1 MYNLSEILHET
12 EVCTH
17 GVSESSQLTKF
28 RDESDFV
35 SCSPVFVN
43 QQRLIWLID
52 ALIVSSLVVLTVA
65 CLSALFVETCLRTLG
80 KVNTVDLVCLLIV
93 FCNNSRTGE
102 SLLSGK
108 GGVGKSTIAVNL
120 AITLKNLKYNV
131 GILDAD
137 IYGPSIP
144 KMMGILEKPKSE
156 DGVNLIPIKKFNIQC
171 MSIGFMVSE
180 ETPMIWR
187 GPMVASTIKT
197 FTGKVLWE
205 NIDFLIIDMPP
216 GTGDALLTFSQ
227 EIDIDGA
234 VIITTP
240 QDIAIIDVK
249 RGIEMFK
256 KTNVKILGIVEN
268 MTSFTSDDGIEH
280 FIFGKDGEKNIAS
293 KFNV

>member
-1 MYNLSEILHET
+1 MNEKEANLSKNFMDQIT
-12 EVCTH
+12 PKNPFKKNKIK
-17 GVSESSQLTKF
+17 GIKKIIAIS
-28 RDESDFV
+28 
-35 SCSPVFVN
+35 
-43 QQRLIWLID
+43 
-52 ALIVSSLVVLTVA
+52 
-65 CLSALFVETCLRTLG
+65 
-80 KVNTVDLVCLLIV
+80 
-93 FCNNSRTGE
+93 
-102 SLLSGK
+102 SGK

-120 AITLKNLKYNV
+120 AIALKNLKYNV

-144 KMMGILEKPKSE
+144 KMIGILEKPKSE
-156 DGVNLIPIKKFNIQC
+156 DGINLIPIKKFNLQC
-171 MSIGFMVSE
+171 MSIGFMVPE

-197 FTGKVLWE
+197 FANKVLWD
-205 NIDFLIIDMPP
+205 NVDFLIIDMPP

-256 KTNVKILGIVEN
+256 RTNVKILGIIEN
-268 MTSFTSDDGIEH
+268 MTSFTSDDGVEH
-280 FIFGKDGEKNIAS
+280 FIFGKDGAKNIAD
-293 KFNV
+293 KFNIELLGQIPIKIDLRKGSDEGLPFVEFNTENKVSNILKNISEKIIKNIN

>member
-1 MYNLSEILHET
+1 MTEKEANLSKNFMDQISPKT
-12 EVCTH
+12 QFKKNKIN
-17 GVSESSQLTKF
+17 GVKKIIAIS
-28 RDESDFV
+28 
-35 SCSPVFVN
+35 
-43 QQRLIWLID
+43 
-52 ALIVSSLVVLTVA
+52 
-65 CLSALFVETCLRTLG
+65 
-80 KVNTVDLVCLLIV
+80 
-93 FCNNSRTGE
+93 
-102 SLLSGK
+102 SGK

-120 AITLKNLKYNV
+120 AIALKNLKHNV

-137 IYGPSIP
+137 IYGPSLP
-144 KMMGILEKPKSE
+144 KMIGILEKPKSE
-156 DGVNLIPIKKFNIQC
+156 DGVNLIPIKKFDLQC

-197 FTGKVLWE
+197 FTNKVLWD

-234 VIITTP
+234 IIITTP

-256 KTNVKILGIVEN
+256 RTNVKILGIIEN
-268 MTSFTSDDGIEH
+268 MTSFISDDGVEH
-280 FIFGKDGEKNIAS
+280 FIFGKDGGKNIAS
-293 KFNV
+293 KFNIELLGQIPININLRKNSDEGTPFVDQFKDDEVSKLFLEIANKITKKIN

>member
-1 MYNLSEILHET
+1 MSEKDANLSKKFMDQIT
-12 EVCTH
+12 PKTPFKKNKIN
-17 GVSESSQLTKF
+17 GVKKIIAIS
-28 RDESDFV
+28 
-35 SCSPVFVN
+35 
-43 QQRLIWLID
+43 
-52 ALIVSSLVVLTVA
+52 
-65 CLSALFVETCLRTLG
+65 
-80 KVNTVDLVCLLIV
+80 
-93 FCNNSRTGE
+93 
-102 SLLSGK
+102 SGK

-120 AITLKNLKYNV
+120 AIALKNLNYNV

-144 KMMGILEKPKSE
+144 KMMGIFEKPKSE
-156 DGVNLIPIKKFNIQC
+156 DGINLIPIKKFNIQC

-180 ETPMIWR
+180 DTPMIWR

-249 RGIEMFK
+249 KGIEMFK
-256 KTNVKILGIVEN
+256 RTNVKILGIVEN
-268 MTSFTSDDGIEH
+268 MTSFTSGDGIEH
-280 FIFGKDGEKNIAS
+280 FLFGKDGGKNIAQR
-293 KFNV
+293 FNIELLGQIPLDINLRITSDDGKPLMELKTKNSTKDIFYDICKKILNNFR

>member
-1 MYNLSEILHET
+1 MSEKDANLSKKFIDQITPKTLFKKNKIN
-12 EVCTH
+12 
-17 GVSESSQLTKF
+17 GVKKIIAIS
-28 RDESDFV
+28 
-35 SCSPVFVN
+35 
-43 QQRLIWLID
+43 
-52 ALIVSSLVVLTVA
+52 
-65 CLSALFVETCLRTLG
+65 
-80 KVNTVDLVCLLIV
+80 
-93 FCNNSRTGE
+93 
-102 SLLSGK
+102 SGK

-120 AITLKNLKYNV
+120 AIALKNLKYNV

-180 ETPMIWR
+180 DTPMIWR
-187 GPMVASTIKT
+187 GPMVSSTIKT

-256 KTNVKILGIVEN
+256 KTNVKIVGIIEN

-280 FIFGKDGEKNIAS
+280 FIFGKDGAKNIAD
-293 KFNV
+293 KFNIELLGKIPINISLRKSSDEGLPFAESNKENKISNIFKNVSEKIIKKLI

>member
-1 MYNLSEILHET
+1 MTEKEANLSKNFMDQISPKT
-12 EVCTH
+12 QFKKNKIN
-17 GVSESSQLTKF
+17 GVK
-28 RDESDFV
+28 
-35 SCSPVFVN
+35 
-43 QQRLIWLID
+43 
-52 ALIVSSLVVLTVA
+52 
-65 CLSALFVETCLRTLG
+65 
-80 KVNTVDLVCLLIV
+80 KVIAI
-93 FCNNSRTGE
+93 S
-102 SLLSGK
+102 SGK

-120 AITLKNLKYNV
+120 AVAIKNLKYNV

-144 KMMGILEKPKSE
+144 KMMGISEKPKSE
-156 DGVNLIPIKKFNIQC
+156 DGVNLIPIKKFDIQC

-197 FTGKVLWE
+197 FVNKVLWN

-240 QDIAIIDVK
+240 QNVAVIDVK

-256 KTNVKILGIVEN
+256 RTNVKILGIIEN
-268 MTSFTSDDGIEH
+268 MTSFKSSDGVEH
-280 FIFGKDGEKNIAS
+280 FIFGKDGAKNIAH
-293 KFNV
+293 KFNIEILGQIPIDIEISKSCDNGNPFLLENKNNNLNYDLINNIAKKIIKMNI

>member
-1 MYNLSEILHET
+1 MTEKEANLSKNFMDQISPKT
-12 EVCTH
+12 QFKKNKII
-17 GVSESSQLTKF
+17 GVK
-28 RDESDFV
+28 
-35 SCSPVFVN
+35 
-43 QQRLIWLID
+43 
-52 ALIVSSLVVLTVA
+52 
-65 CLSALFVETCLRTLG
+65 
-80 KVNTVDLVCLLIV
+80 KVIAI
-93 FCNNSRTGE
+93 S
-102 SLLSGK
+102 SGK

-120 AITLKNLKYNV
+120 SIALKNLKYNV

-144 KMMGILEKPKSE
+144 KMMGISEKPKSE
-156 DGVNLIPIKKFNIQC
+156 DGINLIPIKKFDIQC

-197 FTGKVLWE
+197 FTNKVLWH

-234 VIITTP
+234 IIITTP

-256 KTNVKILGIVEN
+256 RTNVKILGIIEN

-280 FIFGKDGEKNIAS
+280 FIFGKDGAKNISDKLNIEIIEKLPIDIDLRKKSDEGLPLTEVMTNHKIS
-293 KFNV
+293 KIFENIAKKIIKII

>member
-1 MYNLSEILHET
+1 MTEKEANLSKNFMDQISPKT
-12 EVCTH
+12 QFKKNKIN
-17 GVSESSQLTKF
+17 GVK
-28 RDESDFV
+28 
-35 SCSPVFVN
+35 
-43 QQRLIWLID
+43 
-52 ALIVSSLVVLTVA
+52 
-65 CLSALFVETCLRTLG
+65 
-80 KVNTVDLVCLLIV
+80 KVIAI
-93 FCNNSRTGE
+93 S
-102 SLLSGK
+102 SGK

-120 AITLKNLKYNV
+120 AVAIKNLKYNV

-144 KMMGILEKPKSE
+144 KMMGISEKPKSE
-156 DGVNLIPIKKFNIQC
+156 DGVNLIPIKKFDIQC

-197 FTGKVLWE
+197 FVNKVLWN

-240 QDIAIIDVK
+240 QNVSVIDVK

-256 KTNVKILGIVEN
+256 RTNVKILGIIEN
-268 MTSFTSDDGIEH
+268 MTSFKSGDGVEH
-280 FIFGKDGEKNIAS
+280 FIFGKDGAKNIAH
-293 KFNV
+293 KFNIEILGQIPIDIEISKSCDNGSPFLLENKNNNLNYDLINNIAKKIIKMNI

>member
-1 MYNLSEILHET
+1 MSEKDANLSKKFIDQITPKTLFKKNKIN
-12 EVCTH
+12 
-17 GVSESSQLTKF
+17 GVKKIIAIS
-28 RDESDFV
+28 
-35 SCSPVFVN
+35 
-43 QQRLIWLID
+43 
-52 ALIVSSLVVLTVA
+52 
-65 CLSALFVETCLRTLG
+65 
-80 KVNTVDLVCLLIV
+80 
-93 FCNNSRTGE
+93 
-102 SLLSGK
+102 SGK

-120 AITLKNLKYNV
+120 AIALKNLNYNV

-180 ETPMIWR
+180 DTPMIWR
-187 GPMVASTIKT
+187 GPMVSSTIKT

-256 KTNVKILGIVEN
+256 KTKVKILGIIEN
-268 MTSFTSDDGIEH
+268 MTSFTSGDGVEH
-280 FIFGKDGEKNIAS
+280 FIFGKDGGKNIAN
-293 KFNV
+293 KFNVELLGQIPININLRKNSDEGLPFVEEFKDHKVSKLFLEIANKITKIIN

>member
-1 MYNLSEILHET
+1 MTEKEANLSKNFMDQISPKT
-12 EVCTH
+12 QFKKNKIN
-17 GVSESSQLTKF
+17 GVK
-28 RDESDFV
+28 
-35 SCSPVFVN
+35 
-43 QQRLIWLID
+43 
-52 ALIVSSLVVLTVA
+52 
-65 CLSALFVETCLRTLG
+65 
-80 KVNTVDLVCLLIV
+80 KVIAI
-93 FCNNSRTGE
+93 S
-102 SLLSGK
+102 SGK

-120 AITLKNLKYNV
+120 AIALKNLKYNV

-144 KMMGILEKPKSE
+144 KMMGISEKPKSE
-156 DGVNLIPIKKFNIQC
+156 DGVNLIPIKKFDIQC

-197 FTGKVLWE
+197 FTNKVLWD
-205 NIDFLIIDMPP
+205 NVDFLIIDMPP

-234 VIITTP
+234 VIVTTP

-256 KTNVKILGIVEN
+256 RTNVKILGIIEN
-268 MTSFTSDDGIEH
+268 MTSFTSDDGVEH
-280 FIFGKDGEKNIAS
+280 FIFGKDGAKNIAE
-293 KFNV
+293 KFNVELLGQIPINIDLRKGSDEGLPFLENKEVHKITNIFKNISEKIIKYIN

>member
-1 MYNLSEILHET
+1 MSEKDANLSKKFIDQITPKTLFKKNKIS
-12 EVCTH
+12 
-17 GVSESSQLTKF
+17 GVKKIIAIS
-28 RDESDFV
+28 
-35 SCSPVFVN
+35 
-43 QQRLIWLID
+43 
-52 ALIVSSLVVLTVA
+52 
-65 CLSALFVETCLRTLG
+65 
-80 KVNTVDLVCLLIV
+80 
-93 FCNNSRTGE
+93 
-102 SLLSGK
+102 SGK

-120 AITLKNLKYNV
+120 AIALKNLKYNV

-156 DGVNLIPIKKFNIQC
+156 DGVNLLPIEKFNIQC
-171 MSIGFMVSE
+171 MSIGFMISE
-180 ETPMIWR
+180 DTPMIWR
-187 GPMVASTIKT
+187 GPMVSSTIKT

-256 KTNVKILGIVEN
+256 KTNVKIIGIIEN
-268 MTSFTSDDGIEH
+268 MTSFTSGDGVEH
-280 FIFGKDGEKNIAS
+280 FIFGKDGGKNIAN
-293 KFNV
+293 KFNIELLGQIPIDINLRKNSDEGLPFVDEFKDHKVSKLFLEIANKITKIIN

>member
-1 MYNLSEILHET
+1 MNEKEANLSKNFMDQISPKYPFKKNKIN
-12 EVCTH
+12 
-17 GVSESSQLTKF
+17 GVKKIIAVY
-28 RDESDFV
+28 R
-35 SCSPVFVN
+35 
-43 QQRLIWLID
+43 
-52 ALIVSSLVVLTVA
+52 
-65 CLSALFVETCLRTLG
+65 
-80 KVNTVDLVCLLIV
+80 
-93 FCNNSRTGE
+93 
-102 SLLSGK
+102 GK

-120 AITLKNLKYNV
+120 AIALKNLKYNV

-144 KMMGILEKPKSE
+144 KMMGIVEKPKSE

-197 FTGKVLWE
+197 FTNKVLWD
-205 NIDFLIIDMPP
+205 NVDFLIIDMPP

-256 KTNVKILGIVEN
+256 RTNVKILGIIEN
-268 MTSFTSDDGIEH
+268 MTSFTSDDGVEH
-280 FIFGKDGEKNIAS
+280 FIFGKDGGKNIAD
-293 KFNV
+293 KFNIEVLGSIPISLKLREGADTGEPITEIYQNDNISNIFKDIAKKIIQNIIKY

>member
-1 MYNLSEILHET
+1 MTEKEANLSKNFMDQISPKT
-12 EVCTH
+12 QFKKNKINAVKKVIA
-17 GVSESSQLTKF
+17 VS
-28 RDESDFV
+28 
-35 SCSPVFVN
+35 
-43 QQRLIWLID
+43 
-52 ALIVSSLVVLTVA
+52 
-65 CLSALFVETCLRTLG
+65 
-80 KVNTVDLVCLLIV
+80 
-93 FCNNSRTGE
+93 
-102 SLLSGK
+102 SGK

-120 AITLKNLKYNV
+120 AIALKNLKYNV

-144 KMMGILEKPKSE
+144 KMIGILEKPKSE
-156 DGVNLIPIKKFNIQC
+156 DGINLIPIKKFDLQC

-197 FTGKVLWE
+197 FANKVLWD
-205 NIDFLIIDMPP
+205 NVDFLIIDMPP

-234 VIITTP
+234 VIVTTP

-256 KTNVKILGIVEN
+256 RTNVKILGIIEN
-268 MTSFTSDDGIEH
+268 MTSFTSDDGVEH
-280 FIFGKDGEKNIAS
+280 FIFGKDGGKNIAN
-293 KFNV
+293 KFNIELLGQIPININLRKNSDEGSPFVDQFKDDKISKLFLEIANKIIKIIK